1 MFRHKHQL
9 HADLSDTDSE
19 EEFYHRVHRRPRDN
33 VIIEDRRRPRS
44 TSEVHRRRP
53 GDAAVYID
61 INNEQGLQ
69 GNTRLAPPPAAPVG
83 RARSVSR
90 RRPALADELSDLED
104 EFIRHERR
112 AIRRLQR
119 EEPSRRAEIEA
130 EVRLE
135 RIRQRE
141 HELDEMRKE
150 EDRVRREEERIR
162 REDRIRREERER
174 IESGK
179 SKQAP
184 ERREETELEREFRI
198 AKEEEI
204 RSMRRW
210 RKMQEYKEWQ
220 EMERPE
226 RRSDRQDREES
237 GLSRRDIEK
246 EIQLERLKKIES
258 DDIARRKIEDA
269 LLIERMKALEEERE
283 EKEHERKV
291 RAKVEAEIAQKE
303 KDEMERLQQEMKL
316 KVGAIEEYKKKEA
329 EKELKRRE
337 EEEKANKEFTDKVNQ
352 LFGAAG
358 FSEDKIT
365 AILEGKP
372 IKEKEKEIVQVDR
385 YIHHGRHRDD
395 GDDEEAFV
403 KVHRRYVDARTL
415 DAFNLTWE
423 YDPNDADY
431 MLIYHVLCQEDQD
444 RLFEHTRRIRG
455 QRVITATPHNGPV
468 MVEMKV
474 NDKKK
479 DGMFLVRKK
488 ADKRGLF
495 W

>member
-1 MFRHKHQL
+1 MFRHKH
-9 HADLSDTDSE
+9 HIHAADLSDTDSE
-19 EEFYHRVHRRPRDN
+19 EEFFHRIHRRPRDN
-33 VIIEDRRRPRS
+33 IIVEDRRRPRS

-53 GDAAVYID
+53 GDAQVFID

-69 GNTRLAPPPAAPVG
+69 GNTRLAPPQPIG

-90 RRPALADELSDLED
+90 RRPAVAEELSDLED
-104 EFIRHERR
+104 EIIRHERR

-119 EEPSRRAEIEA
+119 EEPSHRAEIEA

-135 RIRQRE
+135 RIRERE
-141 HELDEMRKE
+141 RELDEMRKE
-150 EDRVRREEERIR
+150 EARMRREEERIR

-174 IESGK
+174 LEGGNSG
-179 SKQAP
+179 
-184 ERREETELEREFRI
+184 RGRHEETEWEREFRI

-204 RSMRRW
+204 RSMRLW
-210 RKMQEYKEWQ
+210 RKMQERKELQ
-220 EMERPE
+220 DLERSEKRPE
-226 RRSDRQDREES
+226 RDP
-237 GLSRRDIEK
+237 GMSRREIEK
-246 EIQLERLKKIES
+246 ELQLERLKKAES

-283 EKEHERKV
+283 EKEHERKI
-291 RAKVEAEIAQKE
+291 RAKVEAEIAQRE
-303 KDEMERLQQEMKL
+303 RDEMERLQKEMKL
-316 KVGAIEEYKKKEA
+316 KAGAIEEYKKREA

-358 FSEDKIT
+358 LSEEKI
-365 AILEGKP
+365 AAVLEGKP
-372 IKEKEKEIVQVDR
+372 IKEKEILQIEHIP
-385 YIHHGRHRDD
+385 HGKHRKRVEEE
-395 GDDEEAFV
+395 EEAFV
-403 KVHRRYVDARTL
+403 KVHRRYVDPRTL
-415 DAFNLTWE
+415 DAFSLTWE

-444 RLFEHTRRIRG
+444 RLFEHTRKLRG
-455 QRVITATPHNGPV
+455 QRVLTASPHNGPV

-488 ADKRGLF
+488 ADRRGLF